1 MGQGRELSGGA
12 LAMWTRFR
20 NFVDDNSGATAIEYA
35 IMAGLIFLVIIG
47 GVTTIGAKLTNVF
60 TEVST
65 NIH

>member
-1 MGQGRELSGGA
+1 
-12 LAMWTRFR
+12 MWTLFR
-20 NFVDDNSGATAIEYA
+20 NFVDDNSGATAVEYA

>member
-1 MGQGRELSGGA
+1 MGQERELSGGA
-12 LAMWTRFR
+12 SAMWTLFR
-20 NFVDDNSGATAIEYA
+20 NFVDDHSGATAIEYA

-47 GVTTIGAKLTNVF
+47 GVTTIGSKLTNVF